1 MHQMPNRNV
10 RIWTAASV
18 LSAALGVLGVFLWS
32 GLAFPGLILGALA
45 VGAFSSGRA
54 GAGTSKTAKA
64 ARVTAA
70 VGICLS
76 LPVILALI
84 VRASGG

>member
-1 MHQMPNRNV
+1 MHQMSNRNV
-10 RIWTAASV
+10 RIWTAASIM
-18 LSAALGVLGVFLWS
+18 SAVLGVLGMFLWS

-54 GAGTSKTAKA
+54 GAGISKTAKA
-64 ARVTAA
+64 VRVTAA
-70 VGICLS
+70 LGICLS

-84 VRASGG
+84 VRAAR

>member
-1 MHQMPNRNV
+1 MHQMPTRNV

-18 LSAALGVLGVFLWS
+18 VSAVLGALGMLLWS

-54 GAGTSKTAKA
+54 GAGDSKTAKA
-64 ARVTAA
+64 ARLAA
-70 VGICLS
+70 ALGICLS

-84 VRASGG
+84 VRATR

>member
-1 MHQMPNRNV
+1 MHQMPARNV
-10 RIWTAASV
+10 RLWTAASIMSAV
-18 LSAALGVLGVFLWS
+18 LGALGLFLWS

-54 GAGTSKTAKA
+54 GAGSIKTARA
-64 ARVTAA
+64 ARLAA
-70 VGICLS
+70 ALGICLS

-84 VRASGG
+84 VRASR